1 MAIFSPT
8 TDGMAWLPRSN
19 LDSLLVPHRATIV
32 SPEHGQ
38 PRNHTYAVGHAVLSG
53 EQPTSPF
60 ADDEAA
66 GYEKKNSGV
75 CCGPRYPLILLA
87 AHYDRSA
94 GAGEDAM
101 VCMECRVADL
111 SGQSTQPKS

>member
-1 MAIFSPT
+1 
-8 TDGMAWLPRSN
+8 MAWLARSK

-75 CCGPRYPLILLA
+75 CRRGPRYPLILLA
-87 AHYDRSA
+87 AHYDSIRRCWRGRNGLHGMSRGRFIRA
-94 GAGEDAM
+94 IYPTEALA
-101 VCMECRVADL
+101 
-111 SGQSTQPKS
+111 